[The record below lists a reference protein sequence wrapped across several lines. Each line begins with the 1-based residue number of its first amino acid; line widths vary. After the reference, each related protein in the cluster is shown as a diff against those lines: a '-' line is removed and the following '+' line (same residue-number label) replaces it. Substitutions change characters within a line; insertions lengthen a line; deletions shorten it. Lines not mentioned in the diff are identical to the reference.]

1 MSSVDQNIYVKLR
14 DRLVSGEFEPG
25 QRLRSDELK
34 KDYNVSVGTVRELLF
49 RLSSA
54 GLVDFL
60 EQRGF
65 RVPEPSMALQHDLTQ
80 TRIMLECEGARLSIS
95 NGGVAWEAR
104 LTAAHHEL
112 KHIETHINQH
122 TFDGSAEVLSLW
134 RAAEMKFHTTLIEEC
149 QSELLKEFHE
159 NVYHRFRQQ
168 LIITDKQFAH
178 MPENV
183 EQHQSI
189 LQAVLKRDES
199 LVRKLIYSHLS
210 RHLTLLPEK
219 VVSVASR

>member
-1 MSSVDQNIYVKLR
+1 MSSVDQNIYEKLR
-14 DRLVSGEFEPG
+14 DRLVSGEFEAG

-34 KDYNVSVGTVRELLF
+34 TDYDVSAGTVRELLF
-49 RLSSA
+49 RLSSV

-65 RVPEPSMALQHDLTQ
+65 RVPELSKAVQHDLTQ
-80 TRIMLECEGARLSIS
+80 TRIMLECEGVCLSIR

-112 KHIETHINQH
+112 KHIETHIIQQSFN
-122 TFDGSAEVLSLW
+122 GSVELLSLW
-134 RAAEMKFHTTLIEEC
+134 RNAEMKFHKTLIEEC

-168 LIITDKQFAH
+168 LITTDIQFDH
-178 MPENV
+178 VPKNV
-183 EQHQSI
+183 EQHQKI
-189 LQAVLKRDES
+189 LEAVLTRDEV
-199 LVRKLIYSHLS
+199 LVRKLIYKHLS
-210 RHLTLLPEK
+210 RHLAFVPEK
-219 VVSVASR
+219 VVSVASQ